1 MAAVADHYQEIIGL
15 NTEVLGIST
24 DSIYA
29 HKVFH
34 ETSPH
39 ASKVQFP
46 LVSDST
52 LTISRSYGVFDE
64 QSAASYRATFIIDP
78 TGKIKLW
85 QIYPFEVGRN
95 VEEMLRALKALQYT
109 EKTNEGTPANWQPGD
124 KGIKADFQMAGKI

>member
-1 MAAVADHYQEIIGL
+1 MAAVADHYQEIRSL
-15 NTEVLGIST
+15 NAEILGIST

-39 ASKVQFP
+39 TSKVQFP
-46 LVSDST
+46 LVADRT
-52 LTISRSYGVFDE
+52 LSISRSYGVLDE

-78 TGKIKLW
+78 TGKIKMW

-95 VEEMLRALKALQYT
+95 IEEILRTLKALQYS
-109 EKTNEGTPANWQPGD
+109 EKTNEGTPAGWQPGE

>member
-1 MAAVADHYQEIIGL
+1 MAAVAAHYQEIRGL
-15 NTEVLGIST
+15 NAEILGIST

-39 ASKVQFP
+39 ASKVPFP
-46 LVSDST
+46 LVADRALS
-52 LTISRSYGVFDE
+52 ISRSYGVLDE

-78 TGKIKLW
+78 TGKIKMW

-95 VEEMLRALKALQYT
+95 IEEMLRTLKALQYS
-109 EKTNEGTPANWQPGD
+109 EKTNEGTPAGWQPGK
-124 KGIKADFQMAGKI
+124 KGIKADFQMTGKI

>member
-1 MAAVADHYQEIIGL
+1 LAAVADHYQEIMGL

-46 LVSDST
+46 LVADRT
-52 LTISRSYGVFDE
+52 LTISRSYGVLDE

-78 TGKIKLW
+78 TGKIRMW

-95 VEEMLRALKALQYT
+95 VEEMLRTLKALQYT
-109 EKTNEGTPANWQPGD
+109 EKTNEGTPADWKPGD